1 MSIYSCSLVS
11 LGYWFLNSMQI
22 LKLVD
27 AQVQQLAFPICSST
41 FAGSINLG
49 YVLLCVFI
57 EKKYVYKQIPA
68 VQTLVQGSM
77 TIRGKRIGPI
87 DGLFFQNRIMEIA
100 SLFQE
105 CFSLKNQLQSLNIN
119 SLLLWSL
126 PDLSLYFV
134 YCYPR
139 LISSH
144 FSVDM

>member
-1 MSIYSCSLVS
+1 MIIYSCSLVS
-11 LGYWFLNSMQI
+11 LVYWFLNSMQI
-22 LKLVD
+22 LKSVD
-27 AQVQQLAFPICSST
+27 TQVQQLAFPICSST
-41 FAGSINLG
+41 SAGSTNLG

-57 EKKYVYKQIPA
+57 EKKSICKQIPA
-68 VQTLVQGSM
+68 VQTLVQGSL
-77 TIRGKRIGPI
+77 TIRRKRIGSI
-87 DGLFFQNRIMEIA
+87 DGLFFQNRIMETA

-105 CFSLKNQLQSLNIN
+105 CFSLKTQLQSLNTN

-144 FSVDM
+144 LSVDM